1 LHDRDWTGRYVWL
14 VRDATGEADRLPRD
28 GRAMSILDLSGGERS
43 SESGMQHL
51 SLLHSERELAFSRV
65 LTPPVGETRRRISNV
80 GGVAMVVSRDARLRS

>member
-1 LHDRDWTGRYVWL
+1 VWL

-51 SLLHSERELAFSRV
+51 SLLHSEREFAFR
-65 LTPPVGETRRRISNV
+65 GF
-80 GGVAMVVSRDARLRS
+80 